1 MNNSSLKKRLLSV
14 AMAAVMVF
22 SLLPATAWAAM
33 AENLPAASGQIRTEQ
48 KRGGSDTY
56 TVTRDVKS
64 VAAAQTGAV
73 KKVTCLDLTTGE
85 NQVSLDADGGYRW
98 VAGANYLYLYK
109 VQIEA
114 EGSNAL
120 ILPAGATVEV
130 VGKCSIT
137 GGGAT
142 SAPCGPR
149 AM

>member
-33 AENLPAASGQIRTEQ
+33 AEDLPAASGQ

-85 NQVSLDADGGYRW
+85 N
-98 VAGANYLYLYK
+98 
-109 VQIEA
+109 
-114 EGSNAL
+114 
-120 ILPAGATVEV
+120 
-130 VGKCSIT
+130 
-137 GGGAT
+137 
-142 SAPCGPR
+142 
-149 AM
+149 